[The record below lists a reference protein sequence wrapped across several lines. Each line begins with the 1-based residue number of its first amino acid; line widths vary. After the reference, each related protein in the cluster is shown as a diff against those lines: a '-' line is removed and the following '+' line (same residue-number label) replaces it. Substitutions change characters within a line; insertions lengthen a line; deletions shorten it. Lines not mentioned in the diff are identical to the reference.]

1 MIRTFIDVPLGGCSD
16 IRKQIETMET
26 ATRMAS
32 ALRQIESKD
41 VKKILQDISQGI
53 EDMDRDDRK
62 EIMRNLI
69 ERIVFEF
76 TTLDCCI
83 YY

>member
-1 MIRTFIDVPLGGCSD
+1 MR
-16 IRKQIETMET
+16 
-26 ATRMAS
+26 S

-53 EDMDRDDRK
+53 EDMDRDDHK

-69 ERIVFEF
+69 ERIVFDF

>member
-1 MIRTFIDVPLGGCSD
+1 MIRTFIDVPLGGCSA
-16 IRKQIETMET
+16 IHKQIETMET
-26 ATRMAS
+26 ATRMRS

-53 EDMDRDDRK
+53 EDMDRDDHK

-69 ERIVFEF
+69 ERIVFDF